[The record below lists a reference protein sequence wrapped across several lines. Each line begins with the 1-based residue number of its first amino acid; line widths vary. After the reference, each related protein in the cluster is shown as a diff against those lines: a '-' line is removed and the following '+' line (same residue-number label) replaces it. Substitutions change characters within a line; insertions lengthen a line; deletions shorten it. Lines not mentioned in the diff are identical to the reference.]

1 MRISDWSSDV
11 CSSDLVRVFGDR
23 FHILRYDTRGHGGSH
38 APPAPYSFADL
49 EADAIGVLD
58 AFEIERAHF
67 VGLSLGGMIALGLA
81 INHPDRLHSIAVCDA
96 RPDSPPAFRAPWD
109 EPIAVARRTE
119 GRRVGKE
126 CVRTC
131 RSLVAPCH

>member
-1 MRISDWSSDV
+1 MSTCFFFLRIRRPPRFTRTDTLFPYTTLFRSHSIAT
-11 CSSDLVRVFGDR
+11 DLTMWDEQVRVFGDR

-67 VGLSLGGMIALGLA
+67 VEIG
-81 INHPDRLHSIAVCDA
+81 
-96 RPDSPPAFRAPWD
+96 RAH
-109 EPIAVARRTE
+109 V
-119 GRRVGKE
+119 
-126 CVRTC
+126 
-131 RSLVAPCH
+131 